1 MYPYLKIEVSEENDS
16 SNNKVHTKEKDA
28 IGNLNWSRAFS
39 SWKRKEKRE
48 RKIWKK
54 RSKLENIQ
62 KYISES
68 CYSVKQRMRM
78 KKVKK
83 Q

>member
-39 SWKRKEKRE
+39 SWKRK
-48 RKIWKK
+48 
-54 RSKLENIQ
+54 
-62 KYISES
+62 
-68 CYSVKQRMRM
+68 
-78 KKVKK
+78 
-83 Q
+83 